1 MPYTVISDA
10 EGCDGFAVVKE
21 GETKPIP
28 GGCHDTQADAIEHM
42 VAIEANYGE
51 GREGGYDEMLYGLA
65 EMDAEGL
72 SGRQVA
78 MYDLYERIAEVFGKW
93 DQTAG
98 ANGSHY
104 ITQSPFADEGMVCA
118 NCVFYRGGGG
128 CQIVSGQIAANGVCK
143 LWVIPERLMSVEP
156 EESGMADYEDRAVNL
171 VAPAF
176 MRTSARRG
184 LALHEQGESGD
195 GLVPA
200 TVADAR
206 RMANGDA
213 LSEAKWRKIGP
224 WIARHIVDLDAVD
237 KPGEI
242 TPGLVAMLLWG
253 GGSSKASA
261 LRAQAYA
268 ERIVERLNAEEMRA
282 PAPPKDQIKG
292 SDENAPGSAKDK
304 TGGITLDAST
314 EKALQTKADEH
325 NEKMRDDGKPEW
337 TRVRLGALKAVWRRG
352 AGAYSTSHRPGISR
366 AAWAMARV
374 NAFLYL
380 ARNGRPENP
389 NYVSDNDLLH
399 PDHPRYPKG
408 D

>member
-1 MPYTVISDA
+1 
-10 EGCDGFAVVKE
+10 
-21 GETKPIP
+21 
-28 GGCHDTQADAIEHM
+28 
-42 VAIEANYGE
+42 
-51 GREGGYDEMLYGLA
+51 
-65 EMDAEGL
+65 
-72 SGRQVA
+72 
-78 MYDLYERIAEVFGKW
+78 
-93 DQTAG
+93 
-98 ANGSHY
+98 
-104 ITQSPFADEGMVCA
+104 
-118 NCVFYRGGGG
+118 
-128 CQIVSGQIAANGVCK
+128 
-143 LWVIPERLMSVEP
+143 MSVEP

-184 LALHEQGESGD
+184 LVLHEQGESGD

-237 KPGEI
+237 EPGEI

-337 TRVRLGALKAVWRRG
+337 TRVRLGALKSVWRRG